1 MSQLLVYRVLPTP
14 TGGWSVHL
22 DGERSPSSLHERK
35 GDAVVLARVL
45 AGHRHWVV
53 VHDDKGDVPGW
64 YPQWLH

>member
-1 MSQLLVYRVLPTP
+1 MNDLLVYRVLPGQR
-14 TGGWSVHL
+14 GGWSVHL
-22 DGERSPSSLHERK
+22 DGEGCPYSLHQSK

-45 AGHRHWVV
+45 AGHRNWVV